1 MKNLTKVVL
10 LSATLLAFAAMSGCV
25 YVLPARPGYAAAWV
39 PGHYNGG
46 GYWVPGHWH

>member
-25 YVLPARPGYAAAWV
+25 YVPARPGYAAAWV

>member
-10 LSATLLAFAAMSGCV
+10 LSAALLATAAVSGCV
-25 YVLPARPGYAAAWV
+25 YVPARPGSAAVWV
-39 PGHYNGG
+39 PGHWNAY